1 MEVLVAHA
9 DPTRRG
15 QLARALRAA
24 GHGVTEV
31 ASGVAVLER
40 CCDGDEDV
48 AVIHR
53 DLCALESG
61 DLLKALK
68 GDPQAYGTAVV
79 LIEPAGPDPDTAQA
93 AMRAGVQDFLVEP
106 AGDGELLARVAAAAR
121 TKELQTELVA
131 QGRRL
136 ESLIRE
142 DPLTGL
148 SNRRFILTQLSG
160 MVSGARR
167 HGRPLSIA
175 IVDLDDFKAVNDEHG
190 HQTGDDVLTAA
201 VRAMRRRLRAEDQL
215 GRLGGEE
222 FLVLLP
228 DTDAPAAAVVAES
241 LRGEVARAPAPVGVT
256 ASAGVATWTGEPPE
270 ELLRRADQALYAAKR
285 GGRDRIEAAPPATLL
300 RRT

>member
-9 DPTRRG
+9 DPARRD
-15 QLARALRAA
+15 QLARTLRAA
-24 GHGVTEV
+24 GHEVTTV
-31 ASGVAVLER
+31 ASGADVLEG
-40 CCDGDEDV
+40 CCGGSEDV
-48 AVIHR
+48 AIIDR
-53 DLCALESG
+53 GLCALDGG
-61 DLLKALK
+61 DLVAALK

-79 LIEPAGPDPDTAQA
+79 LLEPDGLDSESAHA

-106 AGDGELLARVAAAAR
+106 VAEGELLARVVAAGR

-136 ESLIRE
+136 EALIRE

-175 IVDLDDFKAVNDEHG
+175 IVDLDHFKAINDEHG
-190 HQTGDDVLTAA
+190 HQAGDEVLTAA

-228 DTDAPAAAVVAES
+228 DTDARAAAIVAES
-241 LRGEVARAPAPVGVT
+241 LREEVASAPAPVAVT
-256 ASAGVATWTGEPPE
+256 ASAGIATWSGEPPE
-270 ELLRRADQALYAAKR
+270 ELLRRADQALYSAKR
-285 GGRDRIEAAPPATLL
+285 GGRDRIETASPATLL

>member
-9 DPTRRG
+9 DPARRD

-24 GHGVTEV
+24 GHGVTAV
-31 ASGVAVLER
+31 ADGAEALER
-40 CCDGDEDV
+40 CCGGAEDV
-48 AVIHR
+48 AVIDR
-53 DLCALESG
+53 DLCALPEG
-61 DLLKALK
+61 DLVAALK
-68 GDPQAYGTAVV
+68 GDPVGFGTAVV
-79 LIEPAGPDPDTAQA
+79 LVEPSGPDAHVAQQA
-93 AMRAGVQDFLVEP
+93 LRAGVQDFLVEP
-106 AGDGELLARVAAAAR
+106 VADGELLARVAAAGR

-175 IVDLDDFKAVNDEHG
+175 IVDLDNFKAVNDEHG
-190 HQTGDDVLTAA
+190 HQTGDEVLTAA

-228 DTDAPAAAVVAES
+228 DTDTPAAAVVAES
-241 LRGEVARAPAPVGVT
+241 LREEVASAPAPVGVT
-256 ASAGVATWTGEPPE
+256 ASAGVATWGGEPPE

-285 GGRDRIEAAPPATLL
+285 GGRDRIEAAAPATLL
-300 RRT
+300 RRR